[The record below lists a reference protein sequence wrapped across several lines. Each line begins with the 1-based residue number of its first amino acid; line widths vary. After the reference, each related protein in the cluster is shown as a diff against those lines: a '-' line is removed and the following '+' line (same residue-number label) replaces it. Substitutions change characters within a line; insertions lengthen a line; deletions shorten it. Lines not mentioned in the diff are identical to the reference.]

1 MDASYTHK
9 QQKLKIQIA
18 DSTTRKSHIL
28 QIANNQPPATG
39 GRFLCIKQ
47 ANSTQQETL
56 ITHAKN
62 NTKNRPNTTSPR
74 KVREVEGTFF
84 GWSDSSSWFLG
95 KKMQSAVK
103 SMPVAIWR
111 HRSRFSNCNSV
122 LGFNAPAVYQECRE
136 PVS

>member
-1 MDASYTHK
+1 MDASYTLYTQATKIKNTNCILNNAQIPHPSNRK
-9 QQKLKIQIA
+9 Q
-18 DSTTRKSHIL
+18 
-28 QIANNQPPATG
+28 PATRG
-39 GRFLCIKQ
+39 PVFVYKQ

-62 NTKNRPNTTSPR
+62 NTKNRPNNTSPR

-103 SMPVAIWR
+103 SMRVAIWR